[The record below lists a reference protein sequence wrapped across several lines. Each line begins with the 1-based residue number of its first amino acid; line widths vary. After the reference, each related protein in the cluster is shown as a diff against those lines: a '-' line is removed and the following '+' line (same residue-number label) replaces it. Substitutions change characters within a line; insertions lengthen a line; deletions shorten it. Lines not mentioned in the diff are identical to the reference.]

1 MARPVSGT
9 VKTSQVKVRQKNGDI
24 YVLERKSVYD
34 PEKGYTKSLGT
45 RLIGK
50 IPAGQSEMV
59 PTRARK
65 NKAETAPVVAIRQRV
80 ALTQILQWIGEAS
93 GIDEDLYSATD
104 TATAQKI
111 LTLAQYWLANEGKT
125 LPHIEKWQ
133 MTHPTPYAA
142 GLS

>member
-1 MARPVSGT
+1 MARPVSCT
-9 VKTSQVKVRQKNGDI
+9 VKTSQVKVKQKNGDI

-80 ALTQILQWIGEAS
+80 GLTQILQ
-93 GIDEDLYSATD
+93 
-104 TATAQKI
+104 
-111 LTLAQYWLANEGKT
+111 
-125 LPHIEKWQ
+125 
-133 MTHPTPYAA
+133 
-142 GLS
+142 